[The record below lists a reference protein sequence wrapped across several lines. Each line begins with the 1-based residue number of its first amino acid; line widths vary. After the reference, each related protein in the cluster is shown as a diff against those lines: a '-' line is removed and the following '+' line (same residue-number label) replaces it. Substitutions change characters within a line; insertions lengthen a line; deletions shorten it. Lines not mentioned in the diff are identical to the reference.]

1 MGDLGTFTEQLDRI
15 CDELTGLCLQAD
27 QLRSVAPAG
36 LAEMSNFHRLP
47 EIILEVAA
55 DIAKQAQSIALLGEG
70 LGDEDQG
77 VAPSSP

>member
-1 MGDLGTFTEQLDRI
+1 MGDLGTFTDQLDRI

-47 EIILEVAA
+47 EVLEVAA
-55 DIAKQAQSIALLGEG
+55 DIAEQAQSIALLGDG
-70 LGDEDQG
+70 LGD
-77 VAPSSP
+77 